1 MTDKDRIQEAYEDK
15 LGNLYEQ
22 LFNGL
27 LAAQSDKAQVNAAEG
42 RFTQGVAL
50 ARRTRDR
57 AMALVDPI
65 TMPS

>member
-1 MTDKDRIQEAYEDK
+1 MTDKDMIQQAYEDK

-27 LAAQSDKAQVNAAEG
+27 LAAQADPAQVAAAEG
-42 RFTQGVAL
+42 RFSQGVAL